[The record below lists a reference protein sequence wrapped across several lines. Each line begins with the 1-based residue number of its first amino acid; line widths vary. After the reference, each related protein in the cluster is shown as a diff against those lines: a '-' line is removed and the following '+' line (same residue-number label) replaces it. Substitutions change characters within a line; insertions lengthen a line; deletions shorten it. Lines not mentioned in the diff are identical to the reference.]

1 MCVCVGGGG
10 VFVCACVWGGGVL
23 YGGGGSV
30 CICREWKA
38 ENVFFKIWKLNI
50 SKSDVI
56 FQIGFLSEE
65 QAYLF

>member
-1 MCVCVGGGG
+1 M
-10 VFVCACVWGGGVL
+10 
-23 YGGGGSV
+23 GGSV

-38 ENVFFKIWKLNI
+38 EKVFFKIWKLNI

-56 FQIGFLSEE
+56 FQIAFLSKE